1 MLDHEPIFLSFS
13 DDLSA
18 EDDNNGKVNVQK
30 EAAGMLTEIFT
41 EHGLPQYSHRLFI

>member
-13 DDLSA
+13 VDSSV
-18 EDDNNGKVNVQK
+18 EDDNDEKVDVQK

-41 EHGLPQYSHRLFI
+41 GHGLPQYSHKLFI